1 LGSRSRKRDI
11 LWHEGLE
18 EPFAHPSFGLRDQ
31 GELLGLA
38 SARLDSLVVDLN
50 RDGHLYNLR
59 IGKAPMKVT
68 RFFLLLLSLTPVSV
82 FANTIYFPEVV
93 YGGGYTTNFTII
105 NTGTALV
112 SSQLIIYS
120 QQGTQLGSIPI
131 LVPGAGST
139 RYSLSD
145 SGPLKIGWGVIAA
158 GTATVQ
164 GVASFDQRNDSGVL
178 VTSSGM
184 LGLDAGNSFLVPV
197 ESSSTG
203 VAIANANTS
212 AVNVRLRLLGENGS
226 ELASRDDTRLN
237 PLGSRRQIVDSI
249 GAIFPEFSGTAFRG
263 ALVVETSGNAPS
275 NSLAV
280 TGFTLKEGLF
290 SAVPVV
296 PVSANFAMPSPPPP
310 GEPPGGGTATVA
322 FEVLNTGGGTIQFQG
337 QTIITNGLY
346 TFKNLGPGTY
356 DINGTVGQTLN
367 ITFLS
372 GAGEVGP
379 GGVVPG
385 SLQNIQGPPG
395 FIGPV
400 ISGCSVKYMNTNLSP
415 QLFQLRFTVTTSTAQ
430 ACQRS

>member
-1 LGSRSRKRDI
+1 
-11 LWHEGLE
+11 
-18 EPFAHPSFGLRDQ
+18 
-31 GELLGLA
+31 
-38 SARLDSLVVDLN
+38 
-50 RDGHLYNLR
+50 
-59 IGKAPMKVT
+59 MKVT

-120 QQGTQLGSIPI
+120 QEGTQLGSIPI
-131 LVPGAGST
+131 LVMGAGST

-145 SGPLKIGWGVIAA
+145 KGPLKIGWGVIAA
-158 GTATVQ
+158 GNATVQ

-203 VAIANANTS
+203 VAIANTNTS

-249 GAIFPEFSGTAFRG
+249 GTIFPEFSGTAFRG

-296 PVSANFAMPSPPPP
+296 PVSANFAMPGPPP
-310 GEPPGGGTATVA
+310 GEPPGPPPGPPPGGGTATVA

>member
-1 LGSRSRKRDI
+1 
-11 LWHEGLE
+11 
-18 EPFAHPSFGLRDQ
+18 
-31 GELLGLA
+31 
-38 SARLDSLVVDLN
+38 
-50 RDGHLYNLR
+50 
-59 IGKAPMKVT
+59 MKVT

-120 QQGTQLGSIPI
+120 QEGTQLGSIPI
-131 LVPGAGST
+131 LVMGAGST

-145 SGPLKIGWGVIAA
+145 KGPLKIGWGVIAA
-158 GTATVQ
+158 GNATVQ

-203 VAIANANTS
+203 VAIANTNTS

-226 ELASRDDTRLN
+226 ELASRDDPRLN
-237 PLGSRRQIVDSI
+237 PLESRRQIVDSI

-296 PVSANFAMPSPPPP
+296 PVSANFAMPGPPP
-310 GEPPGGGTATVA
+310 GEPPGPPPGPPPGGGTATVA

-395 FIGPV
+395 FLGPV

>member
-1 LGSRSRKRDI
+1 VTRQNFWGWLPRGFGSECAESALVSHYSNLLTLGAGDRVALTLSLSI
-11 LWHEGLE
+11 SIEMGICTTYVLE
-18 EPFAHPSFGLRDQ
+18 RP
-31 GELLGLA
+31 
-38 SARLDSLVVDLN
+38 
-50 RDGHLYNLR
+50 
-59 IGKAPMKVT
+59 PMKVT

-120 QQGTQLGSIPI
+120 QQGTQLGSIPV
-131 LVPGAGST
+131 LVTGAGST

-158 GTATVQ
+158 GTANLQ
-164 GVASFDQRNDSGVL
+164 GVASFDQRNDSGGL

-226 ELASRDDTRLN
+226 QVATRDDPRLN
-237 PLGSRRQIVDSI
+237 PFGSRRQIADFI
-249 GAIFPEFSGTAFRG
+249 GAIFPEFSGTNFRG
-263 ALVVETSGNAPS
+263 ALVIETSGNAPS

-280 TGFTLKEGLF
+280 TGLTLKEGLF
-290 SAVPVV
+290 SAVPVL
-296 PVSANFAMPSPPPP
+296 PVSANFAIPVEPP
-310 GEPPGGGTATVA
+310 GGPPGGGTATVA

-337 QTIITNGLY
+337 QNIITNGSY
-346 TFKNLGPGTY
+346 TFQNLGPGTY
-356 DINGTVGQTLN
+356 DMTGTVGLTLN
-367 ITFLS
+367 ITFLH

-379 GGVVPG
+379 GGVIPG

-395 FIGPV
+395 FLGPV
-400 ISGCSVKYMNTNLSP
+400 ISGCSVKYVNTNLSP
-415 QLFQLRFTVTTSTAQ
+415 QPFQLRFTVTTSTAQ
-430 ACQRS
+430 ACP

>member
-1 LGSRSRKRDI
+1 
-11 LWHEGLE
+11 
-18 EPFAHPSFGLRDQ
+18 
-31 GELLGLA
+31 
-38 SARLDSLVVDLN
+38 
-50 RDGHLYNLR
+50 
-59 IGKAPMKVT
+59 MKVT

-131 LVPGAGST
+131 LVMGAGST

-145 SGPLKIGWGVIAA
+145 KGPLKIGWGVIAA
-158 GTATVQ
+158 GTTVQ

-184 LGLDAGNSFLVPV
+184 LGLDAGNSILVPV
-197 ESSSTG
+197 ESSFTG

-226 ELASRDDTRLN
+226 ELASRDDPRLN
-237 PLGSRRQIVDSI
+237 PLGSRMQIVDSI
-249 GAIFPEFSGTAFRG
+249 GALFPEFSGTAFRG

-296 PVSANFAMPSPPPP
+296 PVAANFAIPGTPPGAPPGPPP
-310 GEPPGGGTATVA
+310 GPSPGPSPDPPPGGGTATVA
-322 FEVLNTGGGTIQFQG
+322 FEVLNTGGATIQFQG
-337 QTIITNGLY
+337 QTITTNGLY

-372 GAGEVGP
+372 GAGEAGP

>member
-1 LGSRSRKRDI
+1 
-11 LWHEGLE
+11 
-18 EPFAHPSFGLRDQ
+18 
-31 GELLGLA
+31 
-38 SARLDSLVVDLN
+38 
-50 RDGHLYNLR
+50 
-59 IGKAPMKVT
+59 MKVT
-68 RFFLLLLSLTPVSV
+68 RFFLLLLSLTPVSA

-93 YGGGYTTNFTII
+93 YGRGYTTNFTII

-131 LVPGAGST
+131 LVTGAGST

-164 GVASFDQRNDSGVL
+164 GVASFDQRNDSGSII
-178 VTSSGM
+178 TSSGM

-203 VAIANANTS
+203 VAIANTNTS

-226 ELASRDDTRLN
+226 ELASRDDPRLN
-237 PLGSRRQIVDSI
+237 PLESRRQIVDSI

-263 ALVVETSGNAPS
+263 TLVVETSNALS

-296 PVSANFAMPSPPPP
+296 PVSANFAMPGPPPAPPP
-310 GEPPGGGTATVA
+310 GPPPGPPPAPPPGPPPAPPPVPPPVPPPGATVA
-322 FEVLNTGGGTIQFQG
+322 FE
-337 QTIITNGLY
+337 
-346 TFKNLGPGTY
+346 
-356 DINGTVGQTLN
+356 
-367 ITFLS
+367 
-372 GAGEVGP
+372 
-379 GGVVPG
+379 
-385 SLQNIQGPPG
+385 
-395 FIGPV
+395 
-400 ISGCSVKYMNTNLSP
+400 
-415 QLFQLRFTVTTSTAQ
+415 
-430 ACQRS
+430 